1 MNLDEFIF
9 DRIKEL
15 ADFEEWFRQFD
26 CIGDLCAGEWDEQL
40 EMFRLERDRQD
51 SQPSET
57 LLDQGLQDNRAP
69 A

>member
-26 CIGDLCAGEWDEQL
+26 DIGDLCVGEWDEQL
-40 EMFRLERDRQD
+40 AMFRLEEK
-51 SQPSET
+51 P
-57 LLDQGLQDNRAP
+57 
-69 A
+69 